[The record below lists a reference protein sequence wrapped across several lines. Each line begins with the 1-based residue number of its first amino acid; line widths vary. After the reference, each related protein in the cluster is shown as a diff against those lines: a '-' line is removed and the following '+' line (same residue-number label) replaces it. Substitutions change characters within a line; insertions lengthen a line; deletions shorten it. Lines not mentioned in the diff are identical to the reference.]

1 MMHVMM
7 MSMYAAMAA
16 IVLAAVDPKSDTT
29 RQRVLHGLKIFGSF
43 LGIGLLLSWVLFPIP
58 W

>member
-1 MMHVMM
+1 MMHVLM

-29 RQRVLHGLKIFGSF
+29 RQRVLHGLRIFGSF

>member
-1 MMHVMM
+1 MHVLM

-16 IVLAAVDPKSDTT
+16 VVLAAVDPKSDTT
-29 RQRVLHGLKIFGSF
+29 RQRVIHGLKIFGSF
-43 LGIGLLLSWVLFPIP
+43 LGIGLLLSWILFPIP

>member
-1 MMHVMM
+1 MHVLM
-7 MSMYAAMAA
+7 MSLYAAMAA
-16 IVLAAVDPKSDTT
+16 VVLATVDPKSDTT
-29 RQRVLHGLKIFGSF
+29 RQRLIHGLKIFGSF

>member
-1 MMHVMM
+1 MHVLM

-16 IVLAAVDPKSDTT
+16 VVLAAVDPKSDTT
-29 RQRVLHGLKIFGSF
+29 RQRVRHGLKIFGSF

>member
-1 MMHVMM
+1 MHVLM

-16 IVLAAVDPKSDTT
+16 VVLAAVDPKSSTT
-29 RQRVLHGLKIFGSF
+29 SQRFVHGLKIFGSF
-43 LGIGLLLSWVLFPIP
+43 LGIGLLLSWILFPIP

>member
-1 MMHVMM
+1 MHLLM

-16 IVLAAVDPKSDTT
+16 VVLAAVDPKSDTT
-29 RQRVLHGLKIFGSF
+29 RQRLVHGLKVFGSF
-43 LGIGLLLSWVLFPIP
+43 LGIGLLLSWLLFPIP

>member
-1 MMHVMM
+1 MHVLM
-7 MSMYAAMAA
+7 MSLYSAIAA
-16 IVLAAVDPKSDTT
+16 IVLAGVDPRSDTP
-29 RQRVLHGLKIFGSF
+29 RERVVHGLKIFGAF

>member
-1 MMHVMM
+1 MHLVMM
-7 MSMYAAMAA
+7 SLYAGMAA
-16 IVLAAVDPKSDTT
+16 IVLAGVDPKSETT

-43 LGIGLLLSWVLFPIP
+43 LGIGLLLSWVLYPIP

>member
-1 MMHVMM
+1 MHVLM

-16 IVLAAVDPKSDTT
+16 VVLSAVDPKSETT
-29 RQRVLHGLKIFGSF
+29 RQRVIHGLKIFGSF
-43 LGIGLLLSWVLFPIP
+43 LGIGLVLSWVLFPIP

>member
-1 MMHVMM
+1 MHVLMM
-7 MSMYAAMAA
+7 ILYAAIAA
-16 IVLAAVDPKSDTT
+16 TVLSTIDPRAETT
-29 RQRVLHGLKIFGSF
+29 PQRLRHGLKMFGAF

>member
-1 MMHVMM
+1 MHLLM

-16 IVLAAVDPKSDTT
+16 VVLAAVDPKSDTT
-29 RQRVLHGLKIFGSF
+29 RQRIVHGLKIFGSF

>member
-1 MMHVMM
+1 MHVLM

-16 IVLAAVDPKSDTT
+16 VVLATVDPKSDTP
-29 RQRVLHGLKIFGSF
+29 RQRVIHGLKIFGSF
-43 LGIGLLLSWVLFPIP
+43 LGIGLVLSWVLFPIP

>member
-1 MMHVMM
+1 MMHVLM

-43 LGIGLLLSWVLFPIP
+43 LGIGLVLSWVLFPIP

>member
-1 MMHVMM
+1 MMHVLM

-29 RQRVLHGLKIFGSF
+29 RQRLLHGLKIFGSF

>member
-1 MMHVMM
+1 MHVLM

-16 IVLAAVDPKSDTT
+16 VVLAAVDPKSDTT
-29 RQRVLHGLKIFGSF
+29 RQRIVHGLKIFGSF

>member
-1 MMHVMM
+1 MHLLM

-16 IVLAAVDPKSDTT
+16 LVLAAVDPKSDTT
-29 RQRVLHGLKIFGSF
+29 RQRIVHGLKIFGSF
-43 LGIGLLLSWVLFPIP
+43 LGIGLLLSWILYPIP

>member
-1 MMHVMM
+1 MHLLM
-7 MSMYAAMAA
+7 MSLYSAMAA

-29 RQRVLHGLKIFGSF
+29 RQRTLHALKIFGSF
-43 LGIGLLLSWVLFPIP
+43 LGVGLLLSWILFPIP

>member
-1 MMHVMM
+1 MHLLM

-16 IVLAAVDPKSDTT
+16 VVLAAVDPKSDTT
-29 RQRVLHGLKIFGSF
+29 RQRLIHGLKVFGSF
-43 LGIGLLLSWVLFPIP
+43 LGIGLLLSWILFPIP

>member
-1 MMHVMM
+1 MHVLM

-16 IVLAAVDPKSDTT
+16 VVLAAVDPKSDTT
-29 RQRVLHGLKIFGSF
+29 RQRVVHGLKIFGSF
-43 LGIGLLLSWVLFPIP
+43 LGIGLLLSWVLYPIP

>member
-1 MMHVMM
+1 MHVLM

-29 RQRVLHGLKIFGSF
+29 RQRVVHGLKVFGSF
-43 LGIGLLLSWVLFPIP
+43 LGIGLLLSWILFPIP

>member
-1 MMHVMM
+1 MHVLM

-16 IVLAAVDPKSDTT
+16 VVLAAVDPKSDTT
-29 RQRVLHGLKIFGSF
+29 RQRVVHGLKIFGSF
-43 LGIGLLLSWVLFPIP
+43 LGIGLLLAWVLFPIP

>member
-1 MMHVMM
+1 MHVLM

-16 IVLAAVDPKSDTT
+16 VVLAAVDPKSDTT
-29 RQRVLHGLKIFGSF
+29 RQRVVHGLKVFGSF
-43 LGIGLLLSWVLFPIP
+43 LGIGLLLSWILFPIP